1 MDYFDGNFLFDMA
14 GSTHRNG
21 ISIMLFTNYFITLYV
36 GFDALLAVKILYASY
51 INVFL
56 VAFLQLIYSDPRP
69 FWVDEKV
76 MIAPT

>member
-1 MDYFDGNFLFDMA
+1 LRKTKLTEYGEMDYFDGNFLFDMA

-56 VAFLQLIYSDPRP
+56 VAFL
-69 FWVDEKV
+69 
-76 MIAPT
+76 